1 MVKENMSKVQKLT
14 VSAMVMAL
22 YVVVLYFTQSF
33 SFGAYQIRIATA
45 LYALAYLFPFLV
57 LPLGFANFIANFLFG
72 GLGLLDWFGGC
83 FVGIIVTA
91 IIVLIRRKGWSR
103 WLMILPII
111 LVPGLGVPSYLSY
124 LLHVPYSVLATSL
137 CIGQSVPAVCGVVLV
152 NVLQRALYP
161 TSIPRTMRP
170 KCWRLSRTSIRTMTI
185 LSSSTARSSP
195 ACAR

>member
-57 LPLGFANFIANFLFG
+57 LPLGFANFIAKFLFG

-161 TSIPRTMRP
+161 KAT
-170 KCWRLSRTSIRTMTI
+170 K
-185 LSSSTARSSP
+185 A
-195 ACAR
+195 

>member
-33 SFGAYQIRIATA
+33 SFGAYQIRIATL

-111 LVPGLGVPSYLSY
+111 LVPGLGVSSYLSY

-161 TSIPRTMRP
+161 KAT
-170 KCWRLSRTSIRTMTI
+170 K
-185 LSSSTARSSP
+185 A
-195 ACAR
+195 

>member
-33 SFGAYQIRIATA
+33 SFGVYQIRIATA

-111 LVPGLGVPSYLSY
+111 LVPGLGVSSYLSY

-161 TSIPRTMRP
+161 KATKAS
-170 KCWRLSRTSIRTMTI
+170 
-185 LSSSTARSSP
+185 
-195 ACAR
+195 

>member
-161 TSIPRTMRP
+161 
-170 KCWRLSRTSIRTMTI
+170 K
-185 LSSSTARSSP
+185 ANK
-195 ACAR
+195 A

>member
-22 YVVVLYFTQSF
+22 YVVVLYFTQSV

-161 TSIPRTMRP
+161 KATKAS
-170 KCWRLSRTSIRTMTI
+170 
-185 LSSSTARSSP
+185 
-195 ACAR
+195 

>member
-124 LLHVPYSVLATSL
+124 LLHVPYSVLAPSL
-137 CIGQSVPAVCGVVLV
+137 CVGRSVPAV
-152 NVLQRALYP
+152 
-161 TSIPRTMRP
+161 
-170 KCWRLSRTSIRTMTI
+170 
-185 LSSSTARSSP
+185 
-195 ACAR
+195 

>member
-1 MVKENMSKVQKLT
+1 MVKVNMSKVQKLT

-161 TSIPRTMRP
+161 KAT
-170 KCWRLSRTSIRTMTI
+170 K
-185 LSSSTARSSP
+185 A
-195 ACAR
+195 

>member
-161 TSIPRTMRP
+161 KAT
-170 KCWRLSRTSIRTMTI
+170 KGE
-185 LSSSTARSSP
+185 
-195 ACAR
+195 

>member
-111 LVPGLGVPSYLSY
+111 LVPGRGVPSYLSY

-161 TSIPRTMRP
+161 KAT
-170 KCWRLSRTSIRTMTI
+170 K
-185 LSSSTARSSP
+185 A
-195 ACAR
+195 

>member
-33 SFGAYQIRIATA
+33 SFGAYQIRIATT

-161 TSIPRTMRP
+161 KAT
-170 KCWRLSRTSIRTMTI
+170 K
-185 LSSSTARSSP
+185 A
-195 ACAR
+195 

>member
-45 LYALAYLFPFLV
+45 LYALAYLFPSLV

-161 TSIPRTMRP
+161 KAT
-170 KCWRLSRTSIRTMTI
+170 K
-185 LSSSTARSSP
+185 A
-195 ACAR
+195 

>member
-14 VSAMVMAL
+14 VSAMVLAL

-111 LVPGLGVPSYLSY
+111 LVPGLGVSSYLSY

-161 TSIPRTMRP
+161 KATKAS
-170 KCWRLSRTSIRTMTI
+170 
-185 LSSSTARSSP
+185 
-195 ACAR
+195 

>member
-45 LYALAYLFPFLV
+45 LYALAY
-57 LPLGFANFIANFLFG
+57 
-72 GLGLLDWFGGC
+72 GGC

-161 TSIPRTMRP
+161 KAT
-170 KCWRLSRTSIRTMTI
+170 K
-185 LSSSTARSSP
+185 A
-195 ACAR
+195 

>member
-57 LPLGFANFIANFLFG
+57 
-72 GLGLLDWFGGC
+72 
-83 FVGIIVTA
+83 
-91 IIVLIRRKGWSR
+91 
-103 WLMILPII
+103 
-111 LVPGLGVPSYLSY
+111 PGLGVPSYLSY

-161 TSIPRTMRP
+161 KAT
-170 KCWRLSRTSIRTMTI
+170 K
-185 LSSSTARSSP
+185 A
-195 ACAR
+195 

>member
-1 MVKENMSKVQKLT
+1 MVKENMIKVQKLT

-161 TSIPRTMRP
+161 KATKAS
-170 KCWRLSRTSIRTMTI
+170 
-185 LSSSTARSSP
+185 
-195 ACAR
+195 

>member
-111 LVPGLGVPSYLSY
+111 LVPRLGVPSYLSY

-161 TSIPRTMRP
+161 KATKAS
-170 KCWRLSRTSIRTMTI
+170 
-185 LSSSTARSSP
+185 
-195 ACAR
+195 

>member
-1 MVKENMSKVQKLT
+1 MVKENMSKIQKLT

-57 LPLGFANFIANFLFG
+57 LPLGFANFIANMLFG
-72 GLGLLDWFGGC
+72 GLGLLDMFGGC
-83 FVGIIVTA
+83 IVGIVTTA
-91 IIVLIRRKGWSR
+91 IIVLIRRQGWSR

-111 LVPGLGVPSYLSY
+111 LVPGLGVSSYLSY

-161 TSIPRTMRP
+161 KATKAS
-170 KCWRLSRTSIRTMTI
+170 
-185 LSSSTARSSP
+185 
-195 ACAR
+195 

>member
-1 MVKENMSKVQKLT
+1 MVKENMSKFQKLT

-161 TSIPRTMRP
+161 KATKAS
-170 KCWRLSRTSIRTMTI
+170 
-185 LSSSTARSSP
+185 
-195 ACAR
+195 

>member
-1 MVKENMSKVQKLT
+1 MSKVQNLT

-161 TSIPRTMRP
+161 KAT
-170 KCWRLSRTSIRTMTI
+170 K
-185 LSSSTARSSP
+185 A
-195 ACAR
+195 

>member
-111 LVPGLGVPSYLSY
+111 LVPGLGVPERSLSY

-161 TSIPRTMRP
+161 KAT
-170 KCWRLSRTSIRTMTI
+170 K
-185 LSSSTARSSP
+185 A
-195 ACAR
+195 

>member
-45 LYALAYLFPFLV
+45 LYALAYRFPFLV

-161 TSIPRTMRP
+161 KAT
-170 KCWRLSRTSIRTMTI
+170 K
-185 LSSSTARSSP
+185 A
-195 ACAR
+195 

>member
-111 LVPGLGVPSYLSY
+111 LVPGLGVSSYLS
-124 LLHVPYSVLATSL
+124 
-137 CIGQSVPAVCGVVLV
+137 
-152 NVLQRALYP
+152 
-161 TSIPRTMRP
+161 
-170 KCWRLSRTSIRTMTI
+170 LSA
-185 LSSSTARSSP
+185 ARSVFCTRHQPVHRSVRTCGLRCRSGERTA
-195 ACAR
+195 ACTVSQGN

>member
-22 YVVVLYFTQSF
+22 YVVVLYFMQSF

-161 TSIPRTMRP
+161 KAT
-170 KCWRLSRTSIRTMTI
+170 K
-185 LSSSTARSSP
+185 A
-195 ACAR
+195 

>member
-152 NVLQRALYP
+152 NVLQRALI
-161 TSIPRTMRP
+161 SQG
-170 KCWRLSRTSIRTMTI
+170 S
-185 LSSSTARSSP
+185 
-195 ACAR
+195 

>member
-111 LVPGLGVPSYLSY
+111 LVPSLGVPSYLSY

-161 TSIPRTMRP
+161 KAT
-170 KCWRLSRTSIRTMTI
+170 K
-185 LSSSTARSSP
+185 A
-195 ACAR
+195 

>member
-111 LVPGLGVPSYLSY
+111 LVPGLCVSSYLSY

-161 TSIPRTMRP
+161 KATKAS
-170 KCWRLSRTSIRTMTI
+170 
-185 LSSSTARSSP
+185 
-195 ACAR
+195 

>member
-91 IIVLIRRKGWSR
+91 IIVLIRRQGWSR

-111 LVPGLGVPSYLSY
+111 LVPGLGVSSYLSY

-161 TSIPRTMRP
+161 KATKAS
-170 KCWRLSRTSIRTMTI
+170 
-185 LSSSTARSSP
+185 
-195 ACAR
+195 

>member
-161 TSIPRTMRP
+161 KAT
-170 KCWRLSRTSIRTMTI
+170 KD
-185 LSSSTARSSP
+185 
-195 ACAR
+195 

>member
-1 MVKENMSKVQKLT
+1 MVKENMSKAQKLT
-14 VSAMVMAL
+14 LSAMIMAL
-22 YVVVLYFTQSF
+22 YIVVLYFTQSF
-33 SFGAYQIRIATA
+33 SFGAYQIRIATS
-45 LYALAYLFPFLV
+45 LYALSYLFPFLV

-161 TSIPRTMRP
+161 KAT
-170 KCWRLSRTSIRTMTI
+170 K
-185 LSSSTARSSP
+185 A
-195 ACAR
+195 

>member
-57 LPLGFANFIANFLFG
+57 LPLGFANFIATFLFG

-161 TSIPRTMRP
+161 KATKAS
-170 KCWRLSRTSIRTMTI
+170 
-185 LSSSTARSSP
+185 
-195 ACAR
+195 

>member
-124 LLHVPYSVLATSL
+124 LLHPQPVHRSVRT
-137 CIGQSVPAVCGVVLV
+137 CGL
-152 NVLQRALYP
+152 RCR
-161 TSIPRTMRP
+161 SGERT
-170 KCWRLSRTSIRTMTI
+170 
-185 LSSSTARSSP
+185 A
-195 ACAR
+195 ACTVSQGN

>member
-45 LYALAYLFPFLV
+45 LY
-57 LPLGFANFIANFLFG
+57 G

-161 TSIPRTMRP
+161 KAP
-170 KCWRLSRTSIRTMTI
+170 K
-185 LSSSTARSSP
+185 A
-195 ACAR
+195 

>member
-152 NVLQRALYP
+152 NVLQRTLYP
-161 TSIPRTMRP
+161 KATKAS
-170 KCWRLSRTSIRTMTI
+170 
-185 LSSSTARSSP
+185 
-195 ACAR
+195 

>member
-1 MVKENMSKVQKLT
+1 MVKENMSKIQKLT

-111 LVPGLGVPSYLSY
+111 LVPGLGVSSYLSY

-137 CIGQSVPAVCGVVLV
+137 CIGQSVPAVCGAVLV

-161 TSIPRTMRP
+161 KATKAS
-170 KCWRLSRTSIRTMTI
+170 
-185 LSSSTARSSP
+185 
-195 ACAR
+195 

>member
-22 YVVVLYFTQSF
+22 SVVVLYFTQSF

-161 TSIPRTMRP
+161 KAT
-170 KCWRLSRTSIRTMTI
+170 K
-185 LSSSTARSSP
+185 A
-195 ACAR
+195 

>member
-161 TSIPRTMRP
+161 KETKAS
-170 KCWRLSRTSIRTMTI
+170 
-185 LSSSTARSSP
+185 
-195 ACAR
+195 

>member
-111 LVPGLGVPSYLSY
+111 LAPVSAY
-124 LLHVPYSVLATSL
+124 
-137 CIGQSVPAVCGVVLV
+137 
-152 NVLQRALYP
+152 RA
-161 TSIPRTMRP
+161 I
-170 KCWRLSRTSIRTMTI
+170 
-185 LSSSTARSSP
+185 
-195 ACAR
+195 

>member
-152 NVLQRALYP
+152 NVLLRALYP
-161 TSIPRTMRP
+161 KAT
-170 KCWRLSRTSIRTMTI
+170 K
-185 LSSSTARSSP
+185 A
-195 ACAR
+195 